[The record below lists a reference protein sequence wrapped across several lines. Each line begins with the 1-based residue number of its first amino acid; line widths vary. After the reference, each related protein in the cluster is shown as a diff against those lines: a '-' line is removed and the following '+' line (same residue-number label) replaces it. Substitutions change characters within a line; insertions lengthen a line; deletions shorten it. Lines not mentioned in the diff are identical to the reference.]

1 MGNAL
6 TMRKIIGMD
15 SNALAID
22 MTQNPDDLH
31 IRITPENAMMLDAIS
46 RRHGK
51 PPETLIDTAIRA
63 MYASIPPTERN
74 RIERKQKRP

>member
-1 MGNAL
+1 MKNEPNE
-6 TMRKIIGMD
+6 I
-15 SNALAID
+15 
-22 MTQNPDDLH
+22 Q

-51 PPETLIDTAIRA
+51 PPENLIDTAIRA

>member
-1 MGNAL
+1 MKNE
-6 TMRKIIGMD
+6 
-15 SNALAID
+15 
-22 MTQNPDDLH
+22 PDE
-31 IRITPENAMMLDAIS
+31 IQISITPEAASKLDAIS

>member
-1 MGNAL
+1 M
-6 TMRKIIGMD
+6 
-15 SNALAID
+15 SH
-22 MTQNPDDLH
+22 DLH

-51 PPETLIDTAIRA
+51 PPENLIDTAIRA

-74 RIERKQKRP
+74 RIESKQKRP

>member
-1 MGNAL
+1 MKNE
-6 TMRKIIGMD
+6 
-15 SNALAID
+15 
-22 MTQNPDDLH
+22 PDEIQ

>member
-1 MGNAL
+1 MSQKETKPDL
-6 TMRKIIGMD
+6 TRF
-15 SNALAID
+15 S
-22 MTQNPDDLH
+22 
-31 IRITPENAMMLDAIS
+31 ITPENAMMLDAIS

-51 PPETLIDTAIRA
+51 PPENLIATAIRA

>member
-1 MGNAL
+1 MKNE
-6 TMRKIIGMD
+6 
-15 SNALAID
+15 
-22 MTQNPDDLH
+22 PDEIH
-31 IRITPENAMMLDAIS
+31 ISITPENAMMLDAIS

-51 PPETLIDTAIRA
+51 PPENLIATAIRA